1 MQLIPAIDI
10 MGGGV
15 VRLRRGDE
23 NAVTRYDAEGTPLEL
38 ARLWR
43 EQGAEYLHLVDLDA
57 VLSRGSNG
65 EIVKAVIEDVG
76 VPVQVGGGIRSLE
89 SARDLLDL
97 GAGRIVLGSMALE
110 DPDSVAVLLDEYGR
124 DRVVVALDHRRGVV
138 LRRGWK
144 KPTGWRLESAL
155 GEFAARG
162 VEWFLVT
169 DVDRDGAMEGPD
181 LETYSRIQG
190 EASIIASGGVRS
202 LDDLLLL
209 RETGVEAAVVGK
221 ALYEGRFTLA
231 EAIGLLEDP

>member
-38 ARLWR
+38 ARFWC
-43 EQGAEYLHLVDLDA
+43 EQGAECLHLVDLDA
-57 VLSRGSNG
+57 ALGRGSNG
-65 EIVKAVIEDVG
+65 EIVKAVIVDVG

-89 SARDLLDL
+89 SARGLLDL
-97 GAGRIVLGSMALE
+97 GAGRIVIGSMALE
-110 DPDSVAVLLDEYGR
+110 DPDSVAVLLDEYSGG
-124 DRVVVALDHRRGVV
+124 RVVVALDHRRGVV

-144 KPTGWRLESAL
+144 EPAGWRLEAAL

-181 LETYSRIQG
+181 LETYSRIRG
-190 EASIIASGGVRS
+190 EALIIASGGVRS

-209 RETGVEAAVVGK
+209 SETGVEAAVVGK
-221 ALYEGRFTLA
+221 ALYEGRFTLV
-231 EAIGLLEDP
+231 EAINLLEDP

>member
-38 ARLWR
+38 ARFWY
-43 EQGAEYLHLVDLDA
+43 EQGAECLHLVDLDA
-57 VLSRGSNG
+57 ALGRASNE
-65 EIVKAVIEDVG
+65 EIVKAIIVDVG

-89 SARDLLDL
+89 SARGLLDL

-110 DPDSVAVLLDEYGR
+110 DPDSVAVLLDEYGES
-124 DRVVVALDHRRGVV
+124 RVIVALDHRRGVV

-144 KPTGWRLESAL
+144 EPTGWRLEAAL
-155 GEFAARG
+155 GEFAAKG

-181 LETYSRIQG
+181 LETYSRIKG
-190 EASIIASGGVRS
+190 GASIIASGGVRS
-202 LDDLLLL
+202 LADLLRL
-209 RETGVEAAVVGK
+209 RETGVEAAVVGR
-221 ALYEGRFTLA
+221 ALYEGRFTLV
-231 EAIGLLEDP
+231 EAIRSLEDS

>member
-1 MQLIPAIDI
+1 VQLIPAIDI

-38 ARLWR
+38 AGLWR

-57 VLSRGSNG
+57 ALGRGSNG

-89 SARDLLDL
+89 SARGLLDL
-97 GAGRIVLGSMALE
+97 GAGRIVIGSMALE
-110 DPDSVAVLLDEYGR
+110 DPDSVAVLLDEY
-124 DRVVVALDHRRGVV
+124 DESRVIVALDHRRGVV

-144 KPTGWRLESAL
+144 EPTGWRLEAAL

-181 LETYSRIQG
+181 LETYWQIQG

-202 LDDLLLL
+202 LEDLLRL
-209 RETGVEAAVVGK
+209 RETGVEAAVVGR

>member
-38 ARLWR
+38 ARFWR
-43 EQGAEYLHLVDLDA
+43 EQGAECLHLVDLDA
-57 VLSRGSNG
+57 ALGRGSNG
-65 EIVKAVIEDVG
+65 EIVKAIIEDVG

-89 SARDLLDL
+89 SARGLLDL
-97 GAGRIVLGSMALE
+97 GAGRIVIGSMALE
-110 DPDSVAVLLDEYGR
+110 DPGSVAVLLDEYSES
-124 DRVVVALDHRRGVV
+124 RVVVALDHRRGVV

-144 KPTGWRLESAL
+144 EPTGWRLEAAL

-181 LETYSRIQG
+181 FETYSRIQG

-202 LDDLLLL
+202 LEDLLRL
-209 RETGVEAAVVGK
+209 REIEVEATIVGR

-231 EAIGLLEDP
+231 EAIGLLEDS

>member
-10 MGGGV
+10 MDGGV

-57 VLSRGSNG
+57 ALGRGSNR

-89 SARDLLDL
+89 YARGLLDL
-97 GAGRIVLGSMALE
+97 GAGRIVIGSIALE
-110 DPDSVAVLLDEYGR
+110 DPDSVAVLLDEYSGG
-124 DRVVVALDHRRGVV
+124 RVVVALDHRLGAV

-144 KPTGWRLESAL
+144 MPTSWRLEAAL
-155 GEFAARG
+155 GEFTAKG

-181 LETYSRIQG
+181 LETYSLIQG
-190 EASIIASGGVRS
+190 EASIIASGGVMS
-202 LDDLLLL
+202 LEDLLQL
-209 RETGVEAAVVGK
+209 RETGVEAAVVGR

-231 EAIGLLEDP
+231 EAIRSLEDS